1 MALETIFQHELLTK
15 FAYPFLLIFFIVFA
29 VLEKTKLLGENKK
42 QLNAVLA
49 FVIGLIFLS
58 VVQPRLIVE
67 NMILFLT
74 VAIVIVFV
82 VLLLWGFISGKGL
95 ESDILSNKG
104 VKWTVGIAV
113 VIAVIVAVFWAA
125 GISTDAFDFLFK
137 QSWSNTF
144 WTNFMFVAVVA
155 AALAVVL
162 KSSSSKS

>member
-1 MALETIFQHELLTK
+1 MGLETIFQHEVATK

-29 VLEKTKLLGENKK
+29 ILEKTKLLGEGK
-42 QLNAVLA
+42 QLNSVVAG
-49 FVIGLIFLS
+49 VIGLIFLS

-82 VLLLWGFISGKGL
+82 VLLLWGFVSGEKGL
-95 ESDILSNKG
+95 KFEDAPKPL
-104 VKWTVGIAV
+104 KWVIGIAI
-113 VIAVIVAVFWAA
+113 VIAVIVAVFWAT
-125 GISTDAFDFLFK
+125 GISTGTFDFLFK

-144 WTNFMFVAVVA
+144 WTNFIFVAVVV

-162 KSSSSKS
+162 KKSN

>member
-1 MALETIFQHELLTK
+1 MGVETIFQHELLTK

-29 VLEKTKLLGENKK
+29 ILEKTKILGDDKK

-67 NMILFLT
+67 NLILFLT

-82 VLLLWGFISGKGL
+82 VLLLWGFVSGGEIK
-95 ESDILSNKG
+95 ENFLSNKG

-125 GISTDAFDFLFK
+125 GITTDAFDFLFK

-144 WTNFMFVAVVA
+144 WTNFIFVAVVA

-162 KSSSSKS
+162 NSGSGSS

>member
-1 MALETIFQHELLTK
+1 MGVETIFQHELLTK
-15 FAYPFLLIFFIVFA
+15 FAYPFLLIFFILFA
-29 VLEKTKLLGENKK
+29 ILEKGKILGDDKK

-58 VVQPRLIVE
+58 FVQPRLIVE

-82 VLLLWGFISGKGL
+82 VLLLWGFVSGGEVK
-95 ESDILSNKG
+95 ENFLSNKG
-104 VKWTVGIAV
+104 VKWTVGIVV
-113 VIAVIVAVFWAA
+113 VISVIVAAFWAA

-137 QSWSNTF
+137 QSWSNSF
-144 WTNFMFVAVVA
+144 WTNFIFVAVVA

-162 KSSSSKS
+162 KSSGSK

>member
-1 MALETIFQHELLTK
+1 MGIETIFQHEFATK

-29 VLEKTKLLGENKK
+29 ILEKTNLVGEDKK

-58 VVQPRLIVE
+58 AVQPRLIVE

-82 VLLLWGFISGKGL
+82 VLMLWGFVSGGDLKA
-95 ESDILSNKG
+95 DFLSNKG

-125 GISTDAFDFLFK
+125 GIENSTFDFLFK

-144 WTNFMFVAVVA
+144 WTNFVFVAVVA

-162 KSSSSKS
+162 KSK